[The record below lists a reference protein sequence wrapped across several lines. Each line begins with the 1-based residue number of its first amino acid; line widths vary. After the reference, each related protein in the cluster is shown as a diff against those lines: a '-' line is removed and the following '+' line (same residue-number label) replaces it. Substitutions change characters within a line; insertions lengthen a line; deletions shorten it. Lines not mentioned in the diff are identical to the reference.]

1 MPQFLNTFPQVSAT
15 ASGAGFFK
23 GLMTGMIELGAL
35 IGALN
40 QGWIADKIS
49 RRYSIMV
56 AVVIF
61 TIGSVLQTAAVDYP
75 MLVVARFIGGIGIG
89 MSVPSLDKFLTNI
102 CLQSLG

>member
-1 MPQFLNTFPQVSAT
+1 MLFTPGTVLWLTS
-15 ASGAGFFK
+15 
-23 GLMTGMIELGAL
+23 E
-35 IGALN
+35 GALN

-61 TIGSVLQTAAVDYP
+61 TIGSILQTTAIDYP

-89 MSVPSLDKFLTNI
+89 M
-102 CLQSLG
+102 